1 MFNTKKGENEEG
13 QLDVCFVVVHF
24 CNIYVSYTLFSYVL
38 FKNVLFANTCFFVHI
53 FIWHF
58 KLDFYT
64 FDVLIFQKFYLSS
77 IQIYWSVF
85 DISKYK
91 FWLHSLKAH
100 SLINLQ
106 HLLWLYTNYWN
117 FIILNKLEWWSNFL
131 LHQIEQ
137 WKLRKIVTWYN
148 IIKVTRK
155 KVYIKEWGFQ

>member
-13 QLDVCFVVVHF
+13 QLDVCLVVVHF
-24 CNIYVSYTLFSYVL
+24 CNIYVSYTLFSNVM
-38 FKNVLFANTCFFVHI
+38 FKNVLFANTCFYVHI
-53 FIWHF
+53 FIWRF

-64 FDVLIFQKFYLSS
+64 FDVSIIQKILYIFFTDMMKW
-77 IQIYWSVF
+77 IQYFEI
-85 DISKYK
+85 
-91 FWLHSLKAH
+91 HSFKAH

-106 HLLWLYTNYWN
+106 HLLCLYTNYWN